1 MAMPIQTPGRT
12 VIACLFGCSAA
23 PFVFAATAGL
33 TGTAGASWLAAV
45 LVAAGLA
52 AVLRK
57 HPVVALDWTGC
68 SRAFLALG
76 VAAAILAI
84 ALISR
89 LTVFMVD
96 PAKTSWSSAPS
107 SDFEL
112 RHLCL
117 TAYFVAADVV
127 RSHPNVYDESLY
139 ELPGGDPTRPRRPKM
154 LGIFSVDQYEYPP
167 PFLLVPR
174 ALSWAAP
181 GLLSLRA
188 LWFGLSGLVLLGAL
202 VVAARAL
209 DPPGATRALVLAPF
223 VLGAPATLSTL
234 QKGNVQLLVI
244 ALAVLAMALF
254 ANRRRAAGGAVL
266 AFISVAKLYPGLL
279 VVYLLARR
287 EWRAALWTSG
297 FAAFFVAL
305 TLADVGWAPFA
316 AFRGHLPGLLSG
328 EAFPAFRNPA
338 AYSFNVSIP
347 GLLFKAK
354 LFGITDAGFGAMRAA
369 GTLYTLVALAVTVL
383 IGLRARDGASAPI
396 VCLTV
401 LVFATLRSPFLP
413 WTYGTFPA
421 LWLATLLAATAAPRQ
436 SILWTWIAAV
446 FGLGVVIPIDA
457 GLSPQAMAILTTVP
471 QALMIGVAILGVRQ
485 TLSPQ
490 VHVEPTSSAA
500 AYAGS

>member
-1 MAMPIQTPGRT
+1 
-12 VIACLFGCSAA
+12 
-23 PFVFAATAGL
+23 
-33 TGTAGASWLAAV
+33 
-45 LVAAGLA
+45 
-52 AVLRK
+52 
-57 HPVVALDWTGC
+57 
-68 SRAFLALG
+68 
-76 VAAAILAI
+76 
-84 ALISR
+84 
-89 LTVFMVD
+89 
-96 PAKTSWSSAPS
+96 
-107 SDFEL
+107 
-112 RHLCL
+112 
-117 TAYFVAADVV
+117 
-127 RSHPNVYDESLY
+127 
-139 ELPGGDPTRPRRPKM
+139 
-154 LGIFSVDQYEYPP
+154 
-167 PFLLVPR
+167 
-174 ALSWAAP
+174 
-181 GLLSLRA
+181 
-188 LWFGLSGLVLLGAL
+188 
-202 VVAARAL
+202 
-209 DPPGATRALVLAPF
+209 
-223 VLGAPATLSTL
+223 
-234 QKGNVQLLVI
+234 
-244 ALAVLAMALF
+244 
-254 ANRRRAAGGAVL
+254 
-266 AFISVAKLYPGLL
+266 
-279 VVYLLARR
+279 
-287 EWRAALWTSG
+287 LWTSG

-338 AYSFNVSIP
+338 AYSLNLSIP
-347 GLLFKAK
+347 GLVFKAK
-354 LFGITDAGFGAMRAA
+354 LFGITDGGFGAMRAV

-413 WTYGTFPA
+413 WTYATFPA